1 MLHENNSEPIELER
15 ADNGEIKNKIK
26 NEGKNEV
33 RLESKSFQMPANL
46 VAAEFGEVNVWRNMS
61 GINSGIAECRVEFS
75 ISMEPQGKFA
85 EGWRTGL
92 ALDASASMKRS
103 YGRKVEARV
112 DPELLVDYIKQGRLR
127 SYLEDGEP
135 IRKIERGA
143 FAEIQERGYEI
154 NYTANVLQPLVQDF
168 TAYLAGSLDG
178 TGKTSLIYWGCGSG
192 DEIQVLGEF
201 DHASCQQLE
210 IAGPATF
217 QLGKTTKLLPA
228 IAYFVDQYS
237 QAPQGI
243 YIFLTDGRIDD
254 LDQVKSYTKELALEI
269 AVGKRNYLKL
279 VLIGIGNDVDRYQL
293 QELDDFE
300 TGLDIDI
307 WDYKIAN
314 EMTSLSQ
321 IFAEVVN
328 EHQVIADSGSIYD
341 DQGNCVKSYTNGL
354 PAKVDFLMRDD
365 SQWFE
370 LEVGNQRIR
379 QAVILGT
386 AMAIAPLAK
395 KKLFDFET
403 QPQES
408 DQAVALVDDQL
419 DREIDSNQMNQPSSL
434 WKILAALLIGA
445 AFIGT
450 AIAFGILIQRSD
462 NNKLQNQAVPE
473 AIKESVLESKTDSTN
488 KANKNLPDSSTKSN
502 PQNSQKPTNPVA
514 NPSPNKETNHKL
526 NDIADKQSGN
536 KSNIVAIANP
546 QKLTGDMALA
556 TLVKYGIVPKS
567 KVGAQSS
574 AVSQTNDQG
583 YSSINTSA
591 KTNKDNPPKNA
602 GAGDL
607 NNSNNVAKSDRK
619 IALTNDPNSSNQNK
633 TSDRS
638 INKSILP
645 ITNPDVEIVV
655 FFPSDESQLIS
666 GEETKIEDFWTK
678 IQGRR
683 GIIQVIGHTDRMGD
697 YDYNL
702 DLSQARANEVV
713 RLLRDR
719 GLDGNYKVTFEALS
733 WLQPLRK
740 EITAKD
746 NAFNRRVVIQFK
758 EQR

>member
-1 MLHENNSEPIELER
+1 
-15 ADNGEIKNKIK
+15 
-26 NEGKNEV
+26 V
-33 RLESKSFQMPANL
+33 
-46 VAAEFGEVNVWRNMS
+46 
-61 GINSGIAECRVEFS
+61 
-75 ISMEPQGKFA
+75 
-85 EGWRTGL
+85 
-92 ALDASASMKRS
+92 
-103 YGRKVEARV
+103 
-112 DPELLVDYIKQGRLR
+112 
-127 SYLEDGEP
+127 
-135 IRKIERGA
+135 
-143 FAEIQERGYEI
+143 
-154 NYTANVLQPLVQDF
+154 
-168 TAYLAGSLDG
+168 
-178 TGKTSLIYWGCGSG
+178 
-192 DEIQVLGEF
+192 VLGEF
-201 DHASCQQLE
+201 DDASCQQLA

-228 IAYFVDQYS
+228 IAYFVNQYS

-341 DQGNCVKSYTNGL
+341 DQGNCVKSYANGL

-379 QAVILGT
+379 QAVVLGT
-386 AMAIAPLAK
+386 AIAIAPLAK

-403 QPQES
+403 QAKESGQATALVEDQVDQEIAS
-408 DQAVALVDDQL
+408 DQIAA
-419 DREIDSNQMNQPSSL
+419 PSSL

-462 NNKLQNQAVPE
+462 HNKLQNQTLPKV
-473 AIKESVLESKTDSTN
+473 INESELDTKTDSTDN
-488 KANKNLPDSSTKSN
+488 ANNNLLDSSTKSN
-502 PQNSQKPTNPVA
+502 PQNSPKALNPATNPV
-514 NPSPNKETNHKL
+514 T
-526 NDIADKQSGN
+526 
-536 KSNIVAIANP
+536 AIAKP
-546 QKLTGDMALA
+546 QKLTGDIALA

-567 KVGAQSS
+567 KVGKQSS
-574 AVSQTNDQG
+574 AVSTTQ
-583 YSSINTSA
+583 
-591 KTNKDNPPKNA
+591 NKN
-602 GAGDL
+602 
-607 NNSNNVAKSDRK
+607 SDR
-619 IALTNDPNSSNQNK
+619 
-633 TSDRS
+633 SDRS
-638 INKSILP
+638 ISKSILP
-645 ITNPDVEIVV
+645 ITNPDAEIVV
-655 FFPSDESQLIS
+655 FFPSDESQLMS

-683 GIIQVIGHTDRMGD
+683 GIIQVSGHADKTGD

-702 DLSQARANEVV
+702 DLSQSRANEVV

-758 EQR
+758 EQK